1 MVHVHGL
8 GDRVLPRFSAPEV
21 WSRCGPSQRSYS
33 SSFLPPWFSLFP
45 APHSACPVPPLLF
58 TRGTEGV
65 PALGPSGGSR
75 LCPQARERLFI
86 TRGLL
91 LPFFTGGRGGRRR
104 PSSALQSDVW
114 NGAPGVWARFHR
126 REHPL
131 ALFLRSSRH
140 CCGVLSRGPRGA
152 LGKRPQFLFFCQ
164 GRRHLS
170 HVRINKRHFS
180 LKKTTP
186 SVLSLSVSLPL
197 SFSFFET

>member
-45 APHSACPVPPLLF
+45 APGS
-58 TRGTEGV
+58 
-65 PALGPSGGSR
+65 SGGSR